1 MSVKVG
7 INGFGRI
14 GRLTARAI
22 MQEYQGVLEVVAVND
37 LSDPETN
44 AHLFKWDST
53 YGPFEGEV
61 SSDGNALIVNEKEIR
76 SFAEKDPSSIDWS
89 ALGVEVVVES
99 TGVFTDREGAAKHIG
114 GTVKKVVISAPA
126 KGEDAT
132 LVLGVNDETYDPA
145 NHHVISNASCT
156 TNCIAPMCKVL
167 NDAFGIEAGLMTTI
181 HAYTNDQR
189 IQDQVHRD
197 LRRAR
202 AAGQNIIPTSTGAAK
217 AIGLVLPQ
225 LKGKLHGFAVRVPI
239 PTVSMVD
246 LTVTLKKSA
255 SKDEINSAMMDA
267 ATGAME
273 GILALAEEP
282 LVSSDFVGSDYSCII
297 DSELTMTMGDNMAKV
312 IGWYDNEWAY
322 AMRVADLIQMMNEK
336 GL

>member
-53 YGPFEGEV
+53 YGPYEGEV
-61 SSDGNALIVNEKEIR
+61 SSESDALIIDDQTIR

-89 ALGVEVVVES
+89 ALGVQVVVES
-99 TGVFTDREGAAKHIG
+99 TGVFTDRDGAAKHLG

-145 NHHVISNASCT
+145 SHHVISNASCT

-167 NDAFGIEAGLMTTI
+167 DDAFGIEAGLMTTI

-246 LTVTLKKSA
+246 LTVTLKKGA
-255 SKDEINSAMMDA
+255 TKDDINSAMMDA
-267 ATGAME
+267 ATGSMD

-282 LVSSDFVGSDYSCII
+282 LVSSDFVGSDYSCVI

>member
-89 ALGVEVVVES
+89 SLGVEVVVES
-99 TGVFTDREGAAKHIG
+99 TGVFTDRDGAAKHLG

>member
-37 LSDPETN
+37 LSDPKTN

-53 YGPFEGEV
+53 YGPYKGEV
-61 SSDGNALIVNEKEIR
+61 SSEANALIVDKKEIR

-99 TGVFTDREGAAKHIG
+99 TGVFTDRDGAAKHLG

-167 NDAFGIEAGLMTTI
+167 DDAFGIEAGLMTTI

-267 ATGAME
+267 ATGSME
-273 GILALAEEP
+273 GILRLADEP

>member
-37 LSDPETN
+37 LSDPKTN

-53 YGPFEGEV
+53 YGPYKGEV
-61 SSDGNALIVNEKEIR
+61 SSEANALIVDKKEIR

-99 TGVFTDREGAAKHIG
+99 TGVFTDRDGAAKHLG

-167 NDAFGIEAGLMTTI
+167 DDAFGIEAGLMTTI

-267 ATGAME
+267 ATGSME
-273 GILALAEEP
+273 GILRLADEP
-282 LVSSDFVGSDYSCII
+282 LVSSDFVGIDYSCII